1 MPFDVSAFIFHWMR
15 LLQPSVLHSLST
27 KNISPVHKVIPDRLR
42 IFIKRFLMLDFSCSG
57 FLLEIV
63 GWSEGTRSAQQFNFN
78 TPVYN
83 LRICNHSA
91 KGHKFYIYKKKH
103 WGDNFVVYNK
113 LPYKIIEVHR
123 NFNHNIFSPITKRL
137 IHF

>member
-1 MPFDVSAFIFHWMR
+1 MISKKIQIATALGLINLKTFEIPGKSTFSVRKHIPFDVSAFIFHWMR

-63 GWSEGTRSAQQFNFN
+63 GWSEERSAQQFNFN

-91 KGHKFYIYKKKH
+91 IFQKGHQFFILYCM
-103 WGDNFVVYNK
+103 
-113 LPYKIIEVHR
+113 
-123 NFNHNIFSPITKRL
+123 
-137 IHF
+137 